1 MAGCQG
7 AETGRLQVQEQPGLK
22 RVDSG
27 REIGRTHSGNPT
39 RHAEVN
45 RIRLVEAPTVTLV
58 FPKCAI
64 SSHVGL
70 QAIETFLRSLT
81 PLSSLNFSTELE
93 LCNSPGCNSLG
104 QHTSKQFVLRTRGV
118 CNSATS
124 PGIIKTSSSKQ
135 EALK

>member
-7 AETGRLQVQEQPGLK
+7 AEAGRLQVQEQPGLK

-39 RHAEVN
+39 RRAEVDG
-45 RIRLVEAPTVTLV
+45 IRLVKAPMATLV

-70 QAIETFLRSLT
+70 QAIETFLASLT
-81 PLSSLNFSTELE
+81 PLSSLYFSAG
-93 LCNSPGCNSLG
+93 LCNSPGCSSLG
-104 QHTSKQFVLRTRGV
+104 QHTSKQFVLCTYGV
-118 CNSATS
+118 CNSVTS

-135 EALK
+135 EASK